1 MGNKP
6 RLPRGFELQ
15 DVEETEDALRIREQL
30 NRIRVFLL
38 EGDADDEMVDTV
50 DYLIE
55 DNDRWI
61 SPEIEKDLLAG
72 KLRGGAA

>member
-1 MGNKP
+1 
-6 RLPRGFELQ
+6 
-15 DVEETEDALRIREQL
+15 L

-72 KLRGGAA
+72 KPQGGVA